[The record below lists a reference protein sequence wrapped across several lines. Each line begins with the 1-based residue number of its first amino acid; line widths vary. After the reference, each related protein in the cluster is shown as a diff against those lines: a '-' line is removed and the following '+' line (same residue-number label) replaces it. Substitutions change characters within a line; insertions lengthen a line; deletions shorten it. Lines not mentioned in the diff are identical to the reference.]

1 MTWSRKCLGKLASS
15 KLILNFTQTIRCST
29 GSKES
34 EKDLTKLNEWAGKM
48 WWFST
53 QQCWQHHIR
62 HQRNSNLIHVYMML
76 SSEQTVA
83 TLEGLIGVI
92 TENTPEPTPQ
102 CAAEVWGKKKIN
114 QASTGRRIEY
124 CVQFWTLHLK
134 KEIVELEKIQRRAI
148 KITRR
153 MKKLLYGARLFNVKR
168 RILWREI

>member
-1 MTWSRKCLGKLASS
+1 
-15 KLILNFTQTIRCST
+15 
-29 GSKES
+29 
-34 EKDLTKLNEWAGKM
+34 
-48 WWFST
+48 
-53 QQCWQHHIR
+53 
-62 HQRNSNLIHVYMML
+62 ML

-92 TENTPEPTPQ
+92 TENTPEPTRQ
-102 CAAEVWGKKKIN
+102 CAAEVWEKKNKKKN

-134 KEIVELEKIQRRAI
+134 KEIVELEKVQRRAI